1 VKVRH
6 AITRI
11 GIRAWATIG
20 VIGVLATIA
29 ALFLVFRSDLTI
41 TSRVRLDPVDPFSTL
56 FTVTNEGILP
66 IEGVKF
72 SCHMNTVEIYNYRF
86 AVVDQDGPTDP
97 KEEPAI
103 AARKS
108 QDVTCLF
115 GAVGLPIKPP
125 PNGPPPE
132 YNFAD
137 ITLIVSYR
145 PYFWWRR
152 TESERFIGR
161 TDGLGK
167 IVEWSHQAS

>member
-1 VKVRH
+1 
-6 AITRI
+6 
-11 GIRAWATIG
+11 

-29 ALFLVFRSDLTI
+29 ALFLVFRSDVTI
-41 TSRVRLDPVDPFSTL
+41 TPRVRLDPADPFSTL
-56 FTVTNEGILP
+56 FTVTNEGILR

-72 SCHMNTVEIYNYRF
+72 SCHMNTVEIHNYRF
-86 AVVDQDGPTDP
+86 AVVDQDGSTDP

-108 QDVTCLF
+108 QDVACLF

-125 PNGPPPE
+125 PNSPPPE
-132 YNFAD
+132 YHVAD

-161 TDGLGK
+161 TDGHGK